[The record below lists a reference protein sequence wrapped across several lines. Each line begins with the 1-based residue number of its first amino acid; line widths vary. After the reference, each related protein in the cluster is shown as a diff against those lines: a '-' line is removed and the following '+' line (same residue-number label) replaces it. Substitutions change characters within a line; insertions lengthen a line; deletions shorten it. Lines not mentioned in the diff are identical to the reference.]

1 MDIKNREMQRIN
13 KENSILM
20 KFMQQRIEDRALK
33 RQVMKACKKIQKAF
47 RGVVDDGTT
56 GDQCASA
63 QNELERDIQKSEL
76 HTNQVH
82 STMDGSSQ
90 LTRKALLG
98 LTSKSKLIEAAF
110 KEKDLDAYFSLGIV
124 L

>member
-1 MDIKNREMQRIN
+1 
-13 KENSILM
+13 
-20 KFMQQRIEDRALK
+20 MQQRIEDRALK